1 MPTVTEVE
9 SAIEEL
15 TPRQLH
21 VLRRR
26 LALRSEDLADVVAH
40 RAALLEGDFKP
51 WVDVK
56 RELHALYGSARRA
69 RTKVS

>member
-9 SAIEEL
+9 RSIGEL

-26 LALRSEDLADVVAH
+26 LAEQGEALADVIAH

-51 WVDVK
+51 WTDVK
-56 RELHALYGSARRA
+56 RELHALHSPRRSVRA
-69 RTKVS
+69 KVS